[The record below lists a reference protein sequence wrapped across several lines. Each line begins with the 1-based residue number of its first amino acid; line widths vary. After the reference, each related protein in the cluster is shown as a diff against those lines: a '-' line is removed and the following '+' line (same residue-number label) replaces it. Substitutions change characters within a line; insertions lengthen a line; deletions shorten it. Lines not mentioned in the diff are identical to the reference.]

1 MFVRVCAVFQS
12 THRSREWNL
21 YLKCVFCDLVII
33 SIVIIIHPGTVAY
46 TLHAIAWWA
55 LRCWIKPKPGVILYL
70 LGTHGAVCP
79 WREEKAALLT
89 LREGVG
95 PDVNMTQAPQ
105 GSGPFK

>member
-1 MFVRVCAVFQS
+1 MFVRACAVFQS

-55 LRCWIKPKPGVILYL
+55 LRRWIKPKPGVILYL
-70 LGTHGAVCP
+70 QGKHRAVCS
-79 WREEKAALLT
+79 WREKKAALLPPVRGST
-89 LREGVG
+89 ARREHDSGTAGVW
-95 PDVNMTQAPQ
+95 
-105 GSGPFK
+105 SI